1 MSAGEPSGGETRPSF
16 LDGVRAGVPFAIAG
30 LVVAVSFGVVAQAAG
45 FSAAETILMSAIVFA
60 GSAQFTAAAI
70 LGAGGS
76 PGAAILAAALMNS
89 RFLPMGV
96 ALAPSLPGGP
106 VRRALEGQTV
116 VDASWAIASRGDGTF
131 DRQLLFGSTGIAYLT
146 WVGGTAAGAIW
157 GDALGDPATLGLDAV
172 FPAFFLALVIAEA
185 RDRLKVGVALLGAAI
200 ALALVPLVPPGVP
213 VLLASLAA
221 LVGLRRGASE
231 EVHP

>member
-1 MSAGEPSGGETRPSF
+1 MSADEPPGGETRF
-16 LDGVRAGVPFAIAG
+16 RDGVHAGLPFAVAG
-30 LVVAVSFGVVAQAAG
+30 LVVAVSFGVLAESAG
-45 FSAAETILMSAIVFA
+45 FTATEAILMSAVVFA

-70 LGAGGS
+70 LGQGGS
-76 PGAAILAAALMNS
+76 PGAAIIAAALMNS

-131 DRQLLFGSTGIAYLT
+131 DRKLLFGSSAIAYLT
-146 WVGGTAAGAIW
+146 WVGGTAAGALW

-185 RDRLKVGVALLGAAI
+185 RERFRAGVALLGALI
-200 ALALVPLVPPGVP
+200 ALALVPLVPPGLP
-213 VLLASLAA
+213 VLVASLVA
-221 LVGLRRGASE
+221 LAGLRRGAPVPE
-231 EVHP
+231 RP